1 MMTGDDL
8 LKVCLNQIGH
18 TKESNPL
25 AGEYFLGILNV
36 CLAECLNTEECYRRM
51 NDLDMLLDAPFVE
64 SMDEDIDYSNYVL
77 LNVVSKGV
85 SARLAGEEDNQMLA
99 DYYGTMYENAK
110 VRALG
115 CMYADTMNIAEGG
128 EIDG

>member
-1 MMTGDDL
+1 MTGDEML
-8 LKVCLNQIGH
+8 SVCLQQIGH
-18 TKESNPL
+18 TKESNPI
-25 AGEYFLGILNV
+25 ASEYFLGILNV
-36 CLAECLNTEECYRRM
+36 CLAECANTEKAYRMM
-51 NDLDMLLDAPFVE
+51 NDLPANDFEYVRDMASEIGV
-64 SMDEDIDYSNYVL
+64 SDYIL

-85 SARLAGEEDNQMLA
+85 AARLAGEEDNQMLA

-115 CMYADTMNIAEGG
+115 CMYTDVENTAEGG

>member
-1 MMTGDDL
+1 MTGDEMFS
-8 LKVCLNQIGH
+8 VCLQQIGH
-18 TKESNPL
+18 TKESNPI
-25 AGEYFLGILNV
+25 ASDYFLGILNV
-36 CLAECLNTEECYRRM
+36 CLAECMNTEKAYRLM
-51 NDLDMLLDAPFVE
+51 NDLPALGDFGYVREMSSEVGF
-64 SMDEDIDYSNYVL
+64 SDYIL

-85 SARLAGEEDNQMLA
+85 AARLAGEEDNQMLA

-115 CMYADTMNIAEGG
+115 CMYTDTENVAEGG

>member
-1 MMTGDDL
+1 MNGEQL
-8 LKVCLNQIGH
+8 LKICLNQIGH
-18 TKESNPL
+18 TKSSNPI
-25 AGEYFLGILNV
+25 AEEYFLGILNV
-36 CLAECLNTEECYRRM
+36 CLAECLNTEEAYRRM

-64 SMDEDIDYSNYVL
+64 NLSDEMNYSNYVL

-110 VRALG
+110 VRALA
-115 CMYADTMNIAEGG
+115 CMYTDTENMAEGG
-128 EIDG
+128 EISG

>member
-1 MMTGDDL
+1 MTGDEML
-8 LKVCLNQIGH
+8 GVCLQQIGH
-18 TKESNPL
+18 TKESNPI
-25 AGEYFLGILNV
+25 ASDYFLGILNV
-36 CLAECLNTEECYRRM
+36 CLAECANTEKAYRLM
-51 NDLDMLLDAPFVE
+51 NDLPANDFEYVREMANEIGF
-64 SMDEDIDYSNYVL
+64 SDYIL

-85 SARLAGEEDNQMLA
+85 AARLAGEEDNQMLA

-115 CMYADTMNIAEGG
+115 CMYTDVENTAEGG